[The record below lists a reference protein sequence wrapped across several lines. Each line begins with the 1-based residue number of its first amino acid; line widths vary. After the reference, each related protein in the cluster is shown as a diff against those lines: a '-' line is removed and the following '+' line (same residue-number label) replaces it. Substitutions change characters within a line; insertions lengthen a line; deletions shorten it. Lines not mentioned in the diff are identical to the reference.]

1 MNKAYLLTGGNLG
14 NPMAMLQGAKTAIAQ
29 RCGAVVQASALYRT
43 AAWGMEDQPDFL
55 NQVLLVCTPLD
66 AHALLA
72 IHLEIEKE
80 MGRLRKEKYGPR
92 LLDIDILLF
101 NDFIIDTPELKVPH
115 PQMAFR
121 RFVLVP
127 LAELA
132 PNLVHPV
139 KKITIQEMLA
149 QCPDPLYVHK
159 L

>member
-1 MNKAYLLTGGNLG
+1 M
-14 NPMAMLQGAKTAIAQ
+14 
-29 RCGAVVQASALYRT
+29 
-43 AAWGMEDQPDFL
+43 
-55 NQVLLVCTPLD
+55 
-66 AHALLA
+66 
-72 IHLEIEKE
+72 
-80 MGRLRKEKYGPR
+80 
-92 LLDIDILLF
+92 
-101 NDFIIDTPELKVPH
+101 PH